1 MLPIRGAHEHT
12 DSNNNTTVAVSMGAG
27 SGDFVAGSIVDL
39 AAILALAGTSGD
51 ANTVDSIMGRLT
63 KIRDLLAGTLSIS
76 GSITASNPSV
86 STDGAA
92 QPSSATLVGGSDGTN
107 LRGFKVDGS
116 GNLKAIDANSAAM
129 KTDLDTLV
137 TDLGILAGAISS
149 SKYQTAIASVAASLS
164 QANQLPVSNA
174 APQTPL
180 SLTITSNGGVF
191 AANLDNTITF
201 SGGATVARRIRIQ
214 NESSGVIYWNTDAT
228 ASAGSPSLAVPG
240 SNAVSVEWIAVACT
254 TLHIFVPSGGTTTLN
269 GSGGVKVTAY
279 A

>member
-1 MLPIRGAHEHT
+1 
-12 DSNNNTTVAVSMGAG
+12 
-27 SGDFVAGSIVDL
+27 
-39 AAILALAGTSGD
+39 
-51 ANTVDSIMGRLT
+51 
-63 KIRDLLAGTLSIS
+63 
-76 GSITASNPSV
+76 
-86 STDGAA
+86 
-92 QPSSATLVGGSDGTN
+92 VGGSDGTN